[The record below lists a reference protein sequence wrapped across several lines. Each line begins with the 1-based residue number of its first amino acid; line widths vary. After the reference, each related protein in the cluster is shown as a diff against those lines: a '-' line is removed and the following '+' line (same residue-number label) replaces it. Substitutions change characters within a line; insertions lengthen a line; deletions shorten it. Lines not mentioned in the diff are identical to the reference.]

1 MILDW
6 IEFLKLV
13 VPRGFVHNNVDTD
26 MFFVCSASLMNY
38 ILFSLLDLWFWP
50 ILTASWVSCYWQ
62 RFLAAAGK
70 MVVLLRIIQ
79 GNRALDFWDFMVPIL
94 HLDYR
99 SLFMCH
105 VGWFSL
111 LPVQPAY
118 ITNKYHQFWIQNCVG
133 VPERPWCFFSLLGS
147 LCTEMLWRLV
157 GIGVNTRG
165 WGESILES

>member
-1 MILDW
+1 
-6 IEFLKLV
+6 
-13 VPRGFVHNNVDTD
+13 
-26 MFFVCSASLMNY
+26 
-38 ILFSLLDLWFWP
+38 
-50 ILTASWVSCYWQ
+50 
-62 RFLAAAGK
+62 

-118 ITNKYHQFWIQNCVG
+118 ITNKYHNFESGTVLVCQKGPGVSFPFWAHYVQRC
-133 VPERPWCFFSLLGS
+133 SDALLG
-147 LCTEMLWRLV
+147 
-157 GIGVNTRG
+157 
-165 WGESILES
+165 LE